1 MRKGFT
7 LVELLVVIAIIG
19 ILSTLAVV
27 ALGMARESARDK
39 VRLADMTII
48 HANLELYFARK
59 KEYPRADKPIMI
71 GVDPYLFV
79 CDEGEDG
86 FAKDKA
92 ECADALIS
100 VIPTAPSGTIGYQ
113 YESKEPYTNYTL
125 RTTLEGEVEGLS
137 GDVSINSLGTIQ

>member
-1 MRKGFT
+1 MRKGFS
-7 LVELLVVIAIIG
+7 LIELLVVIAIIG

-39 VRLADMTII
+39 VRIADMTIT

-59 KEYPRADKPIMI
+59 KEYPRTDKPIMV
-71 GVDPYLFV
+71 GVPPYLYI

-86 FAKDKA
+86 FAKEKS
-92 ECADALIS
+92 ECKDDIIS
-100 VIPTAPSGTIGYQ
+100 VIPTAPSGTTGYQ
-113 YESKEPYTNYTL
+113 YESKEPFTNYTL

-137 GDVSINSLGTIQ
+137 GNVSINSSGTIQ